1 MFEHIQ
7 DVTANVTFLPVP
19 NDVQDSD
26 KRVVYSVPV
35 TAVAGDKMIFTLS
48 GSVTNQHNFNV
59 MLGRGAVLANTPT
72 AVWGSIVLP
81 FATEN
86 ITPAIHHKI
95 YDGSAVYTFQEA
107 FTGHLN
113 VVLYAGSSASAGHT
127 VIVEQGYGRLDVA
140 MFRAQ
145 AAPPVNP
152 PSGSVTLTSEQ
163 ASMIK
168 AALLDGHA
176 EREAASALL

>member
-35 TAVAGDKMIFTLS
+35 TAAAGDKMIFTLS

-59 MLGRGAVLANTPT
+59 MLGRGAVLASTPT

-95 YDGSAVYTFQEA
+95 YDGAAVYTFQSA
-107 FTGHLN
+107 FSGHLN
-113 VVLYAGSSASAGHT
+113 VVIYAGSSASAGHT

-140 MFRAQ
+140 MFRATQ
-145 AAPPVNP
+145 APTPNP
-152 PSGSVTLTSEQ
+152 PSSSVTLTAEQ
-163 ASMIK
+163 AALIK
-168 AALLDGHA
+168 AALLDGNA
-176 EREAASALL
+176 ERMEAAELL